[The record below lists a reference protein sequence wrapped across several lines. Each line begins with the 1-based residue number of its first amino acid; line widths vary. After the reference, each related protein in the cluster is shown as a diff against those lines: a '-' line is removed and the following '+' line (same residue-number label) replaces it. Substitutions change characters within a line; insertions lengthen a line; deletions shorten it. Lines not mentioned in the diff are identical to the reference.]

1 MITATESAVREVKR
15 LMEDHKLKDAV
26 LRMGVRG
33 MTCSG
38 PGYVLGFDQE
48 VREDDQVFES
58 DGLRIVVD
66 EQSYIY
72 LQGTELDFTSDVHG
86 GGFQFNN
93 PNNLRSCGS
102 CSGSCCG

>member
-1 MITATESAVREVKR
+1 
-15 LMEDHKLKDAV
+15 
-26 LRMGVRG
+26 

-38 PGYVLGFDQE
+38 PGYALGFDQE
-48 VREDDQVFES
+48 VREDDHVFES

-66 EQSYIY
+66 GQSYAY

-93 PNNLRSCGS
+93 PNAVRSCGG
-102 CSGSCCG
+102 CSGSCGG

>member
-26 LRMGVRG
+26 LRMGVQG

-38 PGYVLGFDQE
+38 PGYALGFDQE
-48 VREDDQVFES
+48 VREDDHVFES

-66 EQSYIY
+66 GQSYAY

-93 PNNLRSCGS
+93 PNAVRSCGG
-102 CSGSCCG
+102 CSGSCGG